1 MKKLQ
6 IMFESLD
13 CEIGVVKQ
21 YEWSPIY
28 DEVVNTFNS
37 LLGTPTSSIEKYTE
51 INPYLG
57 EFDMKRKTLEYLVN
71 WDEELIAKNILKLG
85 DNLDWNLKYELL
97 DFKIDDK
104 PMLYK

>member
-37 LLGTPTSSIEKYTE
+37 LLGTPTINIEKYTE

-71 WDEELIAKNILKLG
+71 WDKELIAENILKLG
-85 DNLDWNLKYELL
+85 DNLDWNLKYEWL
-97 DFKIDDK
+97 DMMINDK
-104 PMLYK
+104 PIF

>member
-71 WDEELIAKNILKLG
+71 WDKELIAENILKLG
-85 DNLDWNLKYELL
+85 DNLDWNLKYEWL
-97 DFKIDDK
+97 DMMINDK
-104 PMLYK
+104 PIF

>member
-6 IMFESLD
+6 IIFESLD

-37 LLGTPTSSIEKYTE
+37 LLGTPTSNIEKYTE

-71 WDEELIAKNILKLG
+71 WHEELIAENILKLG
-85 DNLDWNLKYELL
+85 DNLDWNLKY
-97 DFKIDDK
+97 DWID
-104 PMLYK
+104 

>member
-6 IMFESLD
+6 IMFETLD

-28 DEVVNTFNS
+28 DEIVNTFWS
-37 LLGTPTSSIEKYTE
+37 VLGEPKETVEKYKE
-51 INPYLG
+51 VNPYLG

-71 WDEELIAKNILKLG
+71 WDKELIVKNILKLC
-85 DNLDWNLKYELL
+85 DNLDWGLKYEWL
-97 DFKIDDK
+97 DMMINDK
-104 PMLYK
+104 PIF

>member
-6 IMFESLD
+6 IIFESLD
-13 CEIGVVKQ
+13 CEVGVVKQ

-37 LLGTPTSSIEKYTE
+37 LLGTPTSNIEEYTE

-71 WDEELIAKNILKLG
+71 WDKELIVKNILKLG

>member
-6 IMFESLD
+6 IIFESLD

-37 LLGTPTSSIEKYTE
+37 LLGTPTSNIEKYTE

-71 WDEELIAKNILKLG
+71 WDKELIVKNILKLG

-97 DFKIDDK
+97 DFKIDDR

>member
-6 IMFESLD
+6 IIFESLD

-37 LLGTPTSSIEKYTE
+37 LLGTPTSNIEEYTE

-57 EFDMKRKTLEYLVN
+57 EFDMKRKTLTYVVGF
-71 WDEELIAKNILKLG
+71 DKELIAENILTLC
-85 DNLDWNLKYELL
+85 DNLDWNLQYNW
-97 DFKIDDK
+97 ID
-104 PMLYK
+104 

>member
-28 DEVVNTFNS
+28 DEVVNTFWS
-37 LLGTPTSSIEKYTE
+37 V
-51 INPYLG
+51 LG
-57 EFDMKRKTLEYLVN
+57 EPKETVE
-71 WDEELIAKNILKLG
+71 KLLSS
-85 DNLDWNLKYELL
+85 NFSL
-97 DFKIDDK
+97 
-104 PMLYK
+104 

>member
-6 IMFESLD
+6 IIFESLD

-71 WDEELIAKNILKLG
+71 WDKELIVKNILKLG